1 MEENIVREGNFC
13 GSSDSREMGGRRG
26 WVDFEV
32 LIAIFEGWKE
42 GGKAVTNGDVA
53 VVVAKLDF

>member
-1 MEENIVREGNFC
+1 M
-13 GSSDSREMGGRRG
+13 
-26 WVDFEV
+26 DFEV
-32 LIAIFEGWKE
+32 RVAIFECCKE